1 VEHCYEAAV
10 RRTDLS
16 SGSVHPLVSKTAD
29 RENTRSGRHERMPP
43 GHATGRDNGG
53 HGEQLARFGIGS
65 GNMTIVK
72 RTAAAN
78 QETAEIKA
86 FAISHSTRSALAVV
100 GIGSWLAGGAA
111 AFLSNN
117 GAGAAALVAAG
128 TVCVVLAL
136 MGRWPSRV
144 AMSGNELSWGDV
156 KETVDSQIVHA
167 EKSGEPDEVLE
178 QLRSLRERL
187 EVLERTGSVPEV
199 PAATYDDAV
208 EAALRR
214 LLPSADILRQQM
226 RSRAV
231 PDFVVMDHGT
241 QLFVET
247 KWRQDVTK
255 PFGGST
261 LPRLIEDLPAGARL
275 LVVINTGRLQPSA
288 AKPVEHALGAH
299 GRIVTWRD
307 ARDDRALAE
316 ALTHVLAATET
327 SLQS

>member
-1 VEHCYEAAV
+1 
-10 RRTDLS
+10 
-16 SGSVHPLVSKTAD
+16 
-29 RENTRSGRHERMPP
+29 
-43 GHATGRDNGG
+43 
-53 HGEQLARFGIGS
+53 
-65 GNMTIVK
+65 MTTVK
-72 RTAAAN
+72 RVVAAN
-78 QETAEIKA
+78 QGTAETKT
-86 FAISHSTRSALAVV
+86 FAISHRNRSALAIV

-111 AFLSNN
+111 AFLSSN

-144 AMSGNELSWGDV
+144 SMSGNELSWGDV

-167 EKSGEPDEVLE
+167 EKSGEAEEAIE

-187 EVLERTGSVPEV
+187 EVLERTGSVPEL

-214 LLPSADILRQQM
+214 LLPSADIVRQKT
-226 RSRAV
+226 RSREI

-241 QLFVET
+241 HLFVET
-247 KWRQDVTK
+247 KWRQDVAK

-261 LPRLIEDLPAGARL
+261 LPRLIQGLPADARL
-275 LVVINTGRLQPSA
+275 LVVINTDRMQPSA
-288 AKPVEHALGAH
+288 AKPVEDALGAH

-316 ALTHVLAATET
+316 ALRSVLPATET
-327 SLQS
+327 SLQP